1 MGSKVDIG
9 EDINLIDGLTADAQI
24 RAGITAEVGE
34 DLFALLDDLRANNST
49 SLFPRVPDNDGDS
62 ISNAQE
68 LAAGSDLNFRE
79 ILYGDV
85 NLDGGVDFFDI
96 SPFISLLST
105 NTYQCEG
112 DVNQSGVVDFF
123 DISPFI
129 ALLSSQ

>member
-49 SLFPRVPDNDGDS
+49 SLFPRVSDNDGDS

-96 SPFISLLST
+96 SPFI
-105 NTYQCEG
+105 
-112 DVNQSGVVDFF
+112 
-123 DISPFI
+123 

>member
-1 MGSKVDIG
+1 M
-9 EDINLIDGLTADAQI
+9 
-24 RAGITAEVGE
+24 
-34 DLFALLDDLRANNST
+34 RANNST